1 MSAALLVS
9 EITGELALFAAAGAL
24 LFALDDLAVDL
35 IYFGRAVWRS
45 LTVYTRYPRAFAD
58 ALAPPEKPGR
68 MAVLIP
74 AWDESTVIASM
85 LRAAL
90 KRLDYPDYRI
100 FVGYYRNDP
109 STAAAIASV
118 KDDRVEAVE
127 VPADGPT
134 TKADCLNYLYGIM

>member
-1 MSAALLVS
+1 
-9 EITGELALFAAAGAL
+9 
-24 LFALDDLAVDL
+24 
-35 IYFGRAVWRS
+35 
-45 LTVYTRYPRAFAD
+45 
-58 ALAPPEKPGR
+58 
-68 MAVLIP
+68 
-74 AWDESTVIASM
+74 M